1 MNNNEKNND
10 WVEVVATAAGVLIP
24 IIIRTFGG
32 NSKK

>member
-1 MNNNEKNND
+1 MNKNENNND

-24 IIIRTFGG
+24 ILIRTLGG